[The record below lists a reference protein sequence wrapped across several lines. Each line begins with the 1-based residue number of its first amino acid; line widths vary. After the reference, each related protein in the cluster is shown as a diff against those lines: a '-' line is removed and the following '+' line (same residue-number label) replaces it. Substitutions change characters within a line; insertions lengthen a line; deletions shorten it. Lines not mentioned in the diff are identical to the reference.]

1 MARDI
6 PRPKV
11 AAGAVSRY
19 TAYDLVAQYLA
30 AVPDAGDDAR
40 VWRAV
45 DLALDAS
52 GLPPM
57 TAPALAGVGLSVAAA
72 AAGLLVADRV
82 AYAPPA
88 PQGARPYRPDELH
101 GGRIGTRND
110 GESPHWR
117 NLVDE
122 HGLGDAR
129 DVVLGRIT
137 AGGPITGLP
146 ASWEDH
152 LDWAGARD
160 LGDEITARRG
170 LPFSDGEL
178 ALLNDRGVPTYAVAA
193 ILCRGV
199 DSIEKKR
206 QRLTNGRPD

>member
-6 PRPKV
+6 PRPPV
-11 AAGAVSRY
+11 AAGAVSRRA
-19 TAYDLVAQYLA
+19 AYDLVAQYLA
-30 AVPDAGDDAR
+30 AVPGAGDDAR

-57 TAPALAGVGLSVAAA
+57 TAPALAGADLSVAAA
-72 AAGLLVADRV
+72 AAGLVATDRV
-82 AYAPPA
+82 AYAAPV

-101 GGRIGTRND
+101 GGRIGAHND

-122 HGLGDAR
+122 HGLDAAR
-129 DVVLGRIT
+129 DVIIGRIT

-152 LDWAGARD
+152 LDWAGVRD

-170 LPFSDGEL
+170 EPFTDGEL
-178 ALLNDRGVPTYAVAA
+178 ALLADRGVPTYAVAA
-193 ILCRGV
+193 ILCRGLGGA
-199 DSIEKKR
+199 EKKR